1 MTTFLLA
8 LVFVL
13 YHHSTASTMIP
24 LSIIALP
31 LTMVVCAVLMVNYL
45 SDLERPE
52 EKIAFLLRRVRS
64 VRSLVDKTMSFRVRR
79 LLGSTLS
86 DRRTLPYYA
95 DGQTIDGQPG

>member
-8 LVFVL
+8 LEFIL

-31 LTMVVCAVLMVNYL
+31 LTAVVGAILMVNYL

-52 EKIAFLLRRVRS
+52 EKIAFLLRRARS
-64 VRSLVDKTMSFRVRR
+64 VRSLIDKIMSFRVRHW
-79 LLGSTLS
+79 LGSTLS
-86 DRRTLPYYA
+86 DSTTLPYYA
-95 DGQTIDGQPG
+95 DGQTIDD